1 MEVQE
6 IVSHTYNEMQ
16 KMHKRSA
23 WWLFLHPVQVCFRE
37 TLLFLQDQKYKE
49 GATLLRH
56 SMLKKVTS

>member
-6 IVSHTYNEMQ
+6 VISHIENEMQ
-16 KMHKRSA
+16 KMHKKSA
-23 WWLFLHPVQVCFRE
+23 QWLFLHPVQVCFCE